1 MFDRLNYDDFCE
13 LVNEEFQLIDSE
25 KIINL
30 KLFELSEKRES
41 PYAVGFS
48 VLMKG
53 NALLP
58 QGIYTLKHETR
69 GQGELFIVPIR
80 QEGNEIVYESV
91 FNRLNEN

>member
-1 MFDRLNYDDFCE
+1 MFDHLNYDDFCE
-13 LVNEEFQLIDSE
+13 LVNEEFLLIDSE
-25 KIINL
+25 RIINL
-30 KLFELSEKRES
+30 KFFELSEKRES
-41 PYAVGFS
+41 PYSVGFS

-53 NALLP
+53 NAHLQ
-58 QGIYTLKHETR
+58 QGIYTLKHETQ